1 MRRLIFL
8 ASNLLVIASY
18 PAYASPLGDFAR
30 AHNVEFIV
38 AGCLVMGIAGTIGG
52 MLYPMPED
60 SKIKD
65 WRLKLVASLMGG
77 IAAFVYAVGD
87 AEGLRPITILWV
99 GGVALVAPAL
109 IDNVRE
115 MIVTLISKKIGGA

>member
-1 MRRLIFL
+1 MHRLIFL
-8 ASNLLVIASY
+8 ASNVAVIAAC
-18 PAYASPLGDFAR
+18 PAHASPLADFAR
-30 AHNVEFIV
+30 THNVEFIV

-60 SKIKD
+60 SKIKS
-65 WRLKLVASLMGG
+65 RGLKFIASFMGG

-87 AEGLRPITILWV
+87 VEGLRPITILWV

-115 MIVTLISKKIGGA
+115 MIVTLTSKKIGGA